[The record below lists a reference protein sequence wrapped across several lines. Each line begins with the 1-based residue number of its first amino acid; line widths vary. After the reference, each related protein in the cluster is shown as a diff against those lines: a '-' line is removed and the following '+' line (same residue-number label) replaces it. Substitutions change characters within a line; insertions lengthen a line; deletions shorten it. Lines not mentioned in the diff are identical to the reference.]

1 MKLAKIPKH
10 IWWAVFF
17 PLVLVGLGIWR
28 LWPEIEEYRGEDER
42 EAISSLSLVAHV
54 EDSFKRGDHDTN
66 GVKDFWT
73 GDVSDLFR
81 LYNSTGN
88 VTVAEADIAPLTPLV
103 PQPVPWNGYYFVAL
117 KRDRSSVPPEEYQ
130 QVTDKS
136 GRRVHHLSR
145 FGFCAYPARYD
156 WRHRRTFIINQGWT
170 IFSVNNGGKP
180 VTDWPTDEELAD
192 RFTEVKEPAEQVY
205 DLKWGE

>member
-1 MKLAKIPKH
+1 ML
-10 IWWAVFF
+10 

-28 LWPEIEEYRGEDER
+28 LWPEFVEYWVKDER
-42 EAISSLSLVAHV
+42 EAMSSLTLVAHV

-81 LYNSTGN
+81 LYNSAGN

-117 KRDRSSVPPEEYQ
+117 SKGPDSYHEMHDYQ
-130 QVTDKS
+130 TDTDNS
-136 GRRVHHLSR
+136 GRKVHSKRR
-145 FGFCAYPARYD
+145 FGFCAYPAEYGLTGNF
-156 WRHRRTFIINQGWT
+156 TFIINEENT
-170 IFSVNNGGKP
+170 VFRIDNGGKP
-180 VTDWPTDEELAD
+180 LKDYPT
-192 RFTEVKEPAEQVY
+192 FGEPGR
-205 DLKWGE
+205 DHP